1 MPIRSALR
9 PLVLVALG
17 ASLYACGGSDA
28 PKATDPGGSGGG
40 SAAGECFPTAA
51 GCGIPGSKCMAY
63 NDVASSSV
71 KTLRMAQ
78 LKLTKPSQLASKTI
92 AFTIIGPAVT
102 IAEKPECY
110 LKTNGKGGQF
120 SWLLEFDLDKKTLK
134 TGGAP
139 PVADPDKGYCY
150 VDTTIA
156 GTPVGPLVVSIN
168 YDAAAQT
175 FETIYDDAHKNITVP
190 IFLDPKGEKTP
201 ILLPL
206 KAKKDVPMFKGK
218 FSEGGNCIGAFR
230 GDTLKKSD
238 ECQTT
243 DDDPKSDESYQ
254 FKNDGQLE
262 GYITA
267 EEADNVLIVDLGQSL
282 CSFLSSSKGA
292 KCAADGKSDCCPRD
306 ANNKLDYDKF
316 SGKPDYD
323 ADGDG
328 ANEAWVLGAQIAASA
343 VKINP
348 SCN

>member
-1 MPIRSALR
+1 MHIRHGIRS
-9 PLVLVALG
+9 LVLLTLG
-17 ASLYACGGSDA
+17 ATLYACGGDDT
-28 PKATDPGGSGGG
+28 PTATDGNGAGGG

-51 GCGIPGSKCMAY
+51 TCGISGSKCLAY
-63 NDVASSSV
+63 ADVSSTKV
-71 KTLRMAQ
+71 KTLRIGQ
-78 LKLTKPSQLASKTI
+78 LKLTKPAQLASKTI

-120 SWLLEFDLDKKTLK
+120 SWLMEFDLDKKTLK

-150 VDTTIA
+150 VDSTIA
-156 GTPVGPLVVSIN
+156 GSKVGPLNVSIK
-168 YDAAAQT
+168 YDEAAQT
-175 FETIYDDAHKNITVP
+175 FETIYDEANKNITVP

-206 KAKKDVPMFKGK
+206 RAKKDIPMLKGK
-218 FSEGGNCIGAFR
+218 FSENGNCIGSFR

-262 GYITA
+262 GFITA
-267 EEADNVLIVDLGQSL
+267 EEADAVLIVDLGQSL
-282 CSFLSSSKGA
+282 CSFLSSSKGN
-292 KCAADGKSDCCPRD
+292 KCSDGKSDCCARD
-306 ANNKLDYDKF
+306 AMGKLDYSMF

-323 ADGDG
+323 SDGDG
-328 ANEAWVLGAQIAASA
+328 ANEAWVLGAEIAASA